1 MIDLNTLYQIEYG
14 LFVVSTRMGKK
25 DNGCIINAFQQVAL
39 TPPWLCLSIS
49 KLDYTCEIIQKTG
62 EFCASIL
69 TESASFDIFR
79 RFGFQS
85 GRTLNKFANFPD
97 VKRSESGLLYLI
109 KDCNGYICGKVR
121 EEKDLGS
128 HVIFLADTTETQT
141 LSTDP
146 SLTYAYYFKHTKPA
160 PPKTKTKG
168 YRCKICGF
176 VYEGEPLPDDYICP
190 ICKHPASDFEKIE

>member
-14 LFVVSTRMGKK
+14 LFVVTTRMGKK

-39 TPPWLCLSIS
+39 TPPWLCLSVS

-69 TESASFDIFR
+69 TESAPFELFR

-85 GRTLNKFANFPD
+85 GRTLNKFMNFPD
-97 VKRSESGLLYLI
+97 VKRSESGLLYLT

-121 EEKDLGS
+121 EEKDMGS
-128 HVIFLADTTETQT
+128 HIIFLADTTETQT
-141 LSTDP
+141 LSKDP

-168 YRCKICGF
+168 YRCRICGF

>member
-14 LFVVSTRMGKK
+14 LFVVTTRMGKK

-39 TPPWLCLSIS
+39 TPPWLCLSVS

-69 TESASFDIFR
+69 TESTPFDIFR

-85 GRTLNKFANFPD
+85 GRTLNKFMNFPD
-97 VKRSESGLLYLI
+97 VKRSESGLLYLT

-128 HVIFLADTTETQT
+128 HIVFLADTVETQT
-141 LSTDP
+141 LSKDP
-146 SLTYAYYFKHTKPA
+146 SLTYAYYFKHTKPE